1 MDPKDYKGT
10 YKYDKDSR
18 IQICVDKNP
27 KREGCGGWKRFNLY
41 KNGLKIR
48 DFLANGGK
56 TIDLDWDR
64 ERGFVAVEIIDEV
77 GRAGKSVKSSN
88 KNDDN
93 ELLDPPSIYLP
104 LYRTLFLMN
113 SDLAGA
119 SYFIYGLP

>member
-1 MDPKDYKGT
+1 MSNINLAVKPKVTPKTKSEVVKPKAKVKAMDPKDYKGT

-41 KNGLKIR
+41 KSGMKIR

-64 ERGFVAVEIIDEV
+64 ERGFVAVEIIDEA
-77 GRAGKSVKSSN
+77 GRAGKSAKATF
-88 KNDDN
+88 
-93 ELLDPPSIYLP
+93 
-104 LYRTLFLMN
+104 TLKK
-113 SDLAGA
+113 
-119 SYFIYGLP
+119 

>member
-1 MDPKDYKGT
+1 MSTINLALKPKITPKTKSEVVKPKAKAKVKAMDPKDYKGT

-64 ERGFVAVEIIDEV
+64 ERGFVAVEIIDEA
-77 GRAGKSVKSSN
+77 GKAGKSAKATF
-88 KNDDN
+88 
-93 ELLDPPSIYLP
+93 
-104 LYRTLFLMN
+104 TLKK
-113 SDLAGA
+113 
-119 SYFIYGLP
+119 

>member
-1 MDPKDYKGT
+1 MSNINLAIKPKVTPKTKSEVVKPKAKARVKAMDPKDYKGT

-41 KNGLKIR
+41 KTGLKIR

-64 ERGFVAVEIIDEV
+64 ERGFVAVEVIDEA
-77 GRAGKSVKSSN
+77 GRAGKSAKATF
-88 KNDDN
+88 
-93 ELLDPPSIYLP
+93 
-104 LYRTLFLMN
+104 TLKK
-113 SDLAGA
+113 
-119 SYFIYGLP
+119 